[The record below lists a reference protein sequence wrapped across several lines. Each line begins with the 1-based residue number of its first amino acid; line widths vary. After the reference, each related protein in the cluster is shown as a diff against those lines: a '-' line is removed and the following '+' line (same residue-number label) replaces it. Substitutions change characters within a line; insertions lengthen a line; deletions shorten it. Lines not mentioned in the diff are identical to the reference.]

1 MTPEEIGT
9 AIRAYMRERCP
20 ACDGEKPSLFD
31 PFCPKCFGRLSP
43 DLQTRIVD
51 RSQFIETYHGALAY
65 LQQNTA
71 PRSRKKRD
79 GNERQQSLAEEAR
92 V

>member
-71 PRSRKKRD
+71 PRSRKKGD
-79 GNERQQSLAEEAR
+79 KIDRQQTSVEK
-92 V
+92 VGV